1 MSSRDAIL
9 STIRANKPAPRA
21 LPEVPLFDVGRTDAL
36 LERFVT
42 AFQAMGGTFLDAPAD
57 DPLAPVRTRVAAAGV
72 VVSRVPQIE
81 GHRPLD
87 LDADPRSLADVDIAI
102 VRAAFGVAETG
113 SVAFTEA
120 ELGVN
125 TLAYLAQHLIVLL
138 DPTEIVPNLHHAYR
152 RPEFASARYTVFH
165 TGPSATA
172 DIEGVLIRGAQG
184 VRSLSLL
191 PLRRDPSERPGCDA
205 TYRSR

>member
-9 STIRANKPAPRA
+9 GAIRASKPTPR
-21 LPEVPLFDVGRTDAL
+21 PRPDIPHFSKGVDRFG
-36 LERFVT
+36 RFVE
-42 AFQAMGGTFLDAPAD
+42 AFKAMGGTWLEPEPGN
-57 DPLAPVRTRVAAAGV
+57 PLAPVRDALSRQAI
-72 VVSRVPQIE
+72 VVSRVPE
-81 GHRPLD
+81 VAGTRPLD
-87 LDADPRSLADVDIAI
+87 LDAGPASLQDVDVAV

-125 TLAYLAQHLIVLL
+125 TLAYLAQHLVVLL
-138 DPTEIVPNLHHAYR
+138 DPADIVADIHAAYA
-152 RPEFASARYTVFH
+152 RPEFARARYLVFH

-184 VRSLSLL
+184 VRSLSIL
-191 PLRRDPSERPGCDA
+191 PLARGR
-205 TYRSR
+205 

>member
-9 STIRANKPAPRA
+9 GAIRAAKPAPR
-21 LPEVPLFDVGRTDAL
+21 PRPDIPRFDQTGADSGERLA
-36 LERFVT
+36 RFVA
-42 AFQAMGGTFLDAPAD
+42 AFKAMGGTWLEPVPG
-57 DPLAPVRTRVAAAGV
+57 DPLEPLREKLAAAAV
-72 VVSRVPQIE
+72 VVSRVPE
-81 GHRPLD
+81 LVGTRELD
-87 LDADPRSLADVDIAI
+87 LDAEPASLDDVDMAV

-125 TLAYLAQHLIVLL
+125 TLAYLAQHLVVLL
-138 DPTEIVPNLHHAYR
+138 DPADIVADIHAAYL
-152 RPEFASARYTVFH
+152 RPEFARAGYLVFH

-184 VRSLSLL
+184 VRSLSIL
-191 PLRRDPSERPGCDA
+191 PLARGGSSDVTGADLL
-205 TYRSR
+205 

>member
-9 STIRANKPAPRA
+9 GAIRAAKPAARPR
-21 LPEVPLFDVGRTDAL
+21 PDIPLFDTPGHEGGERLA
-36 LERFVT
+36 RFVE
-42 AFQAMGGTFLDAPAD
+42 AFKAMGGTWLEPIPGDA
-57 DPLAPVRTRVAAAGV
+57 LAAVRDRLAGAAV
-72 VVSRVPQIE
+72 VVSRVPEIA
-81 GHRPLD
+81 GTRALD
-87 LDADPRSLADVDIAI
+87 LDAEPASLADVDVAV

-125 TLAYLAQHLIVLL
+125 TLVYLAQHLVVLL
-138 DPTEIVPNLHHAYR
+138 DPEDIVGDIHAAYG
-152 RPEFASARYTVFH
+152 RPEFARARYLVFH

-184 VRSLSLL
+184 VRSLSIL
-191 PLRRDPSERPGCDA
+191 PVPRVRGPSR
-205 TYRSR
+205 

>member
-9 STIRANKPAPRA
+9 GAIRANKPAPRNR
-21 LPEVPLFDVGRTDAL
+21 PDIPLFDRGGDRLA
-36 LERFVT
+36 RFVE
-42 AFQAMGGTFLDAPAD
+42 AFKAMGGTWLEPFPG
-57 DPLAPVRTRVAAAGV
+57 DPLAPVRERLAGQAV
-72 VVSRVPQIE
+72 LVSRAPEIA
-81 GHRPLD
+81 GTRTLD
-87 LDADPRSLADVDIAI
+87 LDAEPASLADVDVAV

-125 TLAYLAQHLIVLL
+125 TLGYLAQHLVVLL
-138 DPTEIVPNLHHAYR
+138 DPADIIADIHAAYA
-152 RPEFASARYTVFH
+152 RPEFSRARYLVFH

-184 VRSLSLL
+184 VRSLSIL
-191 PLRRDPSERPGCDA
+191 PLA
-205 TYRSR
+205 RS